1 MKLSK
6 FILLI
11 FFVTIIA
18 LVYVYQ
24 QNEIFYLAYLGG
36 RKQAMLADLLDKNN
50 IFRYNINKFSSLTCL
65 DGNVLREVDFEMP
78 AVKQLVRLNSQQNN
92 LKISRESSR
101 KLNLLFT
108 FFGRT
113 RQAQAETINRYK

>member
-50 IFRYNINKFSSLTCL
+50 ILRYNINKLSSLTCL

-78 AVKQLVRLNSQQNN
+78 AVKQLVRLNSGQNN
-92 LKISRESSR
+92 LKISRESNR
-101 KLNLLFT
+101 KPNLLFT

>member
-11 FFVTIIA
+11 FFVTSIA

-36 RKQAMLADLLDKNN
+36 KRQAMLADLLDKNN
-50 IFRYNINKFSSLTCL
+50 IFRYNINKLSSLTCL
-65 DGNVLREVDFEMP
+65 DGNVLRDVDFEMP
-78 AVKQLVRLNSQQNN
+78 AVKQLVRMNVAQDN
-92 LKISRESSR
+92 LRLSKGVKRR
-101 KLNLLFT
+101 PNLVFS
-108 FFGRT
+108 FFGRA
-113 RQAQAETINRYK
+113 RQAEAEPLNR